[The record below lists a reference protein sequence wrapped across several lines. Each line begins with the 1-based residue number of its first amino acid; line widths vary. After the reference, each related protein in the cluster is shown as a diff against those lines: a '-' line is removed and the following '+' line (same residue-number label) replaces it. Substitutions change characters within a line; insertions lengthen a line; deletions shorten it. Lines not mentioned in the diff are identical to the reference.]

1 MTVKT
6 QLDSLYEDFQNALFE
21 VVAKAGT
28 RTDGLFS
35 TVHSLV
41 MRITKLNEP
50 DEYLNWSLASIKMD
64 TIPQLQREQLWDC
77 IHAVTELLDEASLN
91 HITLDDKT
99 LSRFDELLFYFKSP
113 SLVAF
118 EAVRV
123 CENVR
128 VSDMVP
134 QGKGSNTTNV
144 SLKRFWL
151 LEKGHNAAT
160 IDITGTVLGQGYTP
174 NQLES
179 LVNTASA
186 RHISMDLIKSIYR
199 LRQSCTVQQLITAAE
214 HFDSADEVV
223 KFAESIS
230 LPRRSKDFWSI
241 LLDAKLKS

>member
-6 QLDSLYEDFQNALFE
+6 QLDSLYEDFQNGLFA
-21 VVAKAGT
+21 VLAKAGT

-35 TVHSLV
+35 TVHSQI
-41 MRITKLNEP
+41 MRITELKDP
-50 DEYLNWSLASIKMD
+50 DEYINWSLATIKMD
-64 TIPQLQREQLWDC
+64 TIPQREQLWDC
-77 IHAVTELLDEASLN
+77 SHAVTELLNDVSN
-91 HITLDDKT
+91 GHRTLSDKT
-99 LSRFDELLFYFKSP
+99 ISRFDELLFYFRCP

-134 QGKGSNTTNV
+134 QGKGSNTTTV

-160 IDITGTVLGQGYTP
+160 IDITGTVVGQGYTP

-199 LRQSCTVQQLITAAE
+199 LRQNCTVQQLITAAE
-214 HFDSADEVV
+214 LFNSADEVV

-230 LPRRSKDFWSI
+230 LPRRSKNFWSN

>member
-6 QLDSLYEDFQNALFE
+6 QLDSLYEDFQNGLFA
-21 VVAKAGT
+21 VVSKAGT

-35 TVHSLV
+35 TVHSQILG
-41 MRITKLNEP
+41 ITELKDP
-50 DEYLNWSLASIKMD
+50 DEFINWSLATIKMD
-64 TIPQLQREQLWDC
+64 AIPQREQLWDC
-77 IHAVTELLDEASLN
+77 SHAVTEILN
-91 HITLDDKT
+91 DVSNGHRTLSDKT
-99 LSRFDELLFYFKSP
+99 ISRFDELIFYFKCP
-113 SLVAF
+113 SLMAF

-134 QGKGSNTTNV
+134 QGKGSNTTTV

-151 LEKGHNAAT
+151 LEKGHNAAI
-160 IDITGTVLGQGYTP
+160 IDITGTVLAQGYTP
-174 NQLES
+174 NQLEN
-179 LVNTASA
+179 LVQTASA
-186 RHISMDLIKSIYR
+186 RHISMELIKSIYR

-230 LPRRSKDFWSI
+230 LPRRSKDFWI
-241 LLDAKLKS
+241 TLLDAKLKS